1 MASAPT
7 LASDVNDA
15 ILMVAPALPF
25 ILLSF
30 RKWPAYWL
38 VMCGPVFG
46 FLTTTAVLLLLSPLL
61 ILFVR
66 HHAAR
71 LRAEIQFECGG
82 CMRNMMT

>member
-1 MASAPT
+1 MASTPA
-7 LASDVNDA
+7 LASDVND
-15 ILMVAPALPF
+15 ILLIVVPALHF

-30 RKWPAYWL
+30 RKWPAYLL

-46 FLTTTAVLLLLSPLL
+46 FLTTTTVLLLLSPLL

-71 LRAEIQFECGG
+71 LRAQVQFE
-82 CMRNMMT
+82 R